1 MTQARTSSI
10 TKSLGDLRGFTFDLD
25 GTIWEGPSLL
35 AGAVELVADLRK
47 EGLGVVFAS
56 NCSRHGSPLLCRQLA
71 DLGIATTPSEVF
83 TPFDLVGEEVKRRL
97 GPVPVLVI
105 GTDDVGRVMESAG
118 HTKLPVDRWQEAR
131 AVVVGVDHDFSY
143 DRLRAAARAVAA
155 GAAFFAINLDARFPV
170 GPGAF
175 DPGCGAIAEAI
186 AVAAGVRPTTIGK
199 PERPLFQIAI
209 ERLGCPPHQ
218 AAMVGDSTASD
229 IAGGRAAGMFTIWLD
244 PEDNDSQP
252 DCVDLKVRDLPELH
266 QLWRQ
271 SYASLEA
278 VEPTHA
284 AHRRSGKFATR
295 AARPPRPG
303 WPCRR
308 SAS

>member
-1 MTQARTSSI
+1 MTQTRSSSI
-10 TKSLGDLRGFTFDLD
+10 FKSLHDLRGFTFDLD
-25 GTIWEGPSLL
+25 GTIWEGPRLL
-35 AGAVELVADLRK
+35 AGAVELVDDLRK

-71 DLGIATTPSEVF
+71 DLGIGTTPSEVF

-97 GPVPVLVI
+97 GPAPVLVI
-105 GTDDVGRVMESAG
+105 GTEDVGRVMEASG
-118 HTKLPVDRWQEAR
+118 HTTLPVDRWHEAR

-143 DRLRAAARAVAA
+143 DRLRAAARAVAS

-186 AVAAGVRPTTIGK
+186 AVAAGVRPAAIGK

-209 ERLGCPPHQ
+209 ERLGCSPRQ
-218 AAMVGDSTASD
+218 AAMVGDSMVSD

-252 DCVDLKVRDLPELH
+252 DSVDLKVRDLPELH
-266 QLWRQ
+266 QLWRR
-271 SYASLEA
+271 A
-278 VEPTHA
+278 
-284 AHRRSGKFATR
+284 RSG
-295 AARPPRPG
+295 
-303 WPCRR
+303 
-308 SAS
+308 

>member
-1 MTQARTSSI
+1 MTQARRSSI
-10 TKSLGDLRGFTFDLD
+10 KNLLGDLRGFTFDLD
-25 GTIWEGPSLL
+25 GTIWEGPALL

-71 DLGIATTPSEVF
+71 DLGITTTAADVF

-105 GTDDVGRVMESAG
+105 GTDDVGRVMESSG
-118 HTKLPVDRWQEAR
+118 HTKLMVDRWHEAR

-155 GAAFFAINLDARFPV
+155 GAQFFAINLDARFPV
-170 GPGAF
+170 GPGLF

-209 ERLGCPPHQ
+209 DRLGCPPRQ
-218 AAMVGDSTASD
+218 TAMVGDSTVSD

-244 PEDNDSQP
+244 PEDNDSRP
-252 DCVDLKVRDLPELH
+252 DTVDLKVRDLPELH
-266 QLWRQ
+266 QLWRR
-271 SYASLEA
+271 A
-278 VEPTHA
+278 
-284 AHRRSGKFATR
+284 RS
-295 AARPPRPG
+295 
-303 WPCRR
+303 
-308 SAS
+308 